1 MQADGRK
8 NFRSF
13 VDPRN
18 ALRPHPRLTRLDALG
33 LTPYQPRLEN
43 RFRLIGGR
51 GERRQEVRHIA
62 SQQGRALSGD
72 LFCDI
77 INC

>member
-1 MQADGRK
+1 MQAEGRK

-18 ALRPHPRLTRLDALG
+18 SLRPHPCWTRLGALG
-33 LTPYQPRLEN
+33 LTPYQPWLEN

-62 SQQGRALSGD
+62 FQQGRALSAI
-72 LFCDI
+72 CSAI
-77 INC
+77 